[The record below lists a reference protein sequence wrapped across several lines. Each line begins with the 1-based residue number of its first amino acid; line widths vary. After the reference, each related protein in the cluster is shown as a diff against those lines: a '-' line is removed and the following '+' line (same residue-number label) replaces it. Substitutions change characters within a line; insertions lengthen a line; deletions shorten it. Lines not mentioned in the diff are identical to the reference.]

1 MGSGSPDK
9 LWSADS
15 RTRCLPFWKRGK
27 KYCLFSLSILYFKF
41 AVASRLIYRWN
52 TAKNGSNFAFMWL
65 VVYFPDTLIYLAE
78 TAVILVVSHRKA
90 VTVTSSA
97 VTVTFRS
104 TKRKFLPSLWVFS
117 SVKGFVTITVSAGSV
132 TFMSGGT
139 NILLSLP
146 SLFYRRVFR
155 NFERTSEQDKT
166 FPMVKG
172 IAEKRR
178 IELSPSK
185 ANNHRTSKLAWLK
198 ASQTLFA
205 CSVDF

>member
-1 MGSGSPDK
+1 MVGGVLSRY
-9 LWSADS
+9 ADIS
-15 RTRCLPFWKRGK
+15 RRNRR
-27 KYCLFSLSILYFKF
+27 YFRY
-41 AVASRLIYRWN
+41 VE
-52 TAKNGSNFAFMWL
+52 
-65 VVYFPDTLIYLAE
+65 PE
-78 TAVILVVSHRKA
+78 A

-97 VTVTFRS
+97 VTVTFRN

-132 TFMSGGT
+132 TFMNGGT

-146 SLFYRRVFR
+146 SLFYRRSFR

-178 IELSPSK
+178 IELSPNKSNG
-185 ANNHRTSKLAWLK
+185 ANNHRTSKPAWLK

-205 CSVDF
+205 CSAYYQLHRKLLSRREKVFLIE

>member
-1 MGSGSPDK
+1 MYCRGIVVSSC
-9 LWSADS
+9 LS
-15 RTRCLPFWKRGK
+15 R
-27 KYCLFSLSILYFKF
+27 S
-41 AVASRLIYRWN
+41 N
-52 TAKNGSNFAFMWL
+52 TVRNGSNFAFMRL
-65 VVYFPDTLIYLAE
+65 AVYFPDMLIYLAE

-97 VTVTFRS
+97 VTVTFRN
-104 TKRKFLPSLWVFS
+104 TKRKFLPSLWVFG
-117 SVKGFVTITVSAGSV
+117 SVKGFATITGSAGSV

-155 NFERTSEQDKT
+155 NLERTSEQDKT

-178 IELSPSK
+178 IELSPNKSNR
-185 ANNHRTSKLAWLK
+185 ANNNRTSKPAWLK
-198 ASQTLFA
+198 TSQTLFA
-205 CSVDF
+205 CSVHF